1 MGTTTFSG
9 PVRSGTLKTGETNGP
24 NLGFAVLE
32 QETSITQNS
41 TTAVSSTLYI
51 PVGSKIINIL
61 VDVLTAFNSASS
73 AVLSVGTAAA
83 GTQYASGVDVK
94 TATGRP
100 VGCYV
105 ERVGS
110 GRCCTDPRPRCGH
123 RDPDRCDLGRLR
135 SRDPRLRSAAV
146 RSDTNAHR

>member
-51 PVGSKIINIL
+51 PVGAKLIDII
-61 VDVLTAFNSASS
+61 VDTLTAFNSATT

-94 TATGRP
+94 TAGRVRPTFTAAQLAAMSNVTVLGVAAPTTAPVVVTVTPTGATSA
-100 VGCYV
+100 GYV
-105 ERVGS
+105 RV
-110 GRCCTDPRPRCGH
+110 TLVYAQQP
-123 RDPDRCDLGRLR
+123 
-135 SRDPRLRSAAV
+135 
-146 RSDTNAHR
+146 

>member
-24 NLGFAVLE
+24 NLGLAVLE

-61 VDVLTAFNSASS
+61 VDVLTAFNSGTS

-94 TATGRP
+94 TATGRITPTFTAAQLAAMSNVSVLGVAAPTTAP
-100 VGCYV
+100 VVVTVTPTGATSAGYV
-105 ERVGS
+105 RV
-110 GRCCTDPRPRCGH
+110 T
-123 RDPDRCDLGRLR
+123 LVYAQL
-135 SRDPRLRSAAV
+135 A
-146 RSDTNAHR
+146 

>member
-51 PVGSKIINIL
+51 PVGAKLIDIL
-61 VDVLTAFNSASS
+61 VDTLTAFNSATT
-73 AVLSVGTAAA
+73 AVLSVGITAG
-83 GTQYASGVDVK
+83 GTEYASGVDVK
-94 TATGRP
+94 TAGRVRPTFTAAQLAAMSNVTVLGVAAPTTAPVVVTVTPTGATSA
-100 VGCYV
+100 GYV
-105 ERVGS
+105 RV
-110 GRCCTDPRPRCGH
+110 TH
-123 RDPDRCDLGRLR
+123 VYAQL
-135 SRDPRLRSAAV
+135 A
-146 RSDTNAHR
+146 

>member
-24 NLGFAVLE
+24 NLGYAVLE

-41 TTAVSSTLYI
+41 TNAVSSTLHI
-51 PVGSKIINIL
+51 PAGSKIVNIV
-61 VDVLTAFNSASS
+61 VDVLTAFNSGTS

-94 TATGRP
+94 TATGRITPTFTAAQLAAMSNVSVLGVAAPTTAP
-100 VGCYV
+100 VVVTVTPTGATSAGYV
-105 ERVGS
+105 RV
-110 GRCCTDPRPRCGH
+110 TVIYAQ
-123 RDPDRCDLGRLR
+123 L
-135 SRDPRLRSAAV
+135 A
-146 RSDTNAHR
+146 

>member
-51 PVGSKIINIL
+51 PVGAKLIDIL
-61 VDVLTAFNSASS
+61 VDTLTAFNSATT

-94 TATGRP
+94 TAGRVRPTFTAAQLAAMSNVTVLGVVAPAPAPVVVTVTPTGATSA
-100 VGCYV
+100 GYV
-105 ERVGS
+105 RV
-110 GRCCTDPRPRCGH
+110 TLVYAQQP
-123 RDPDRCDLGRLR
+123 
-135 SRDPRLRSAAV
+135 
-146 RSDTNAHR
+146 